1 MVFALKIN
9 SGIKNHILSY
19 RAEPECPTRSSP
31 TAKPPRPNRAQQQE
45 PRSLV
50 PKPDTAA
57 PPPIFGVCA
66 KLQGAVRLYKAAAT
80 ASRALAAALA
90 FPRASLAG
98 ADRSRRAR
106 APPAARLNLP
116 TRSAARARR
125 RHHQLHQVKPHTR
138 RRFPSPLRHQSVA
151 VAVDASCRVVIAA
164 GEM

>member
-1 MVFALKIN
+1 LITCTRRGKEAGSVCNVCTHRDRPSSMQTHQAA
-9 SGIKNHILSY
+9 S
-19 RAEPECPTRSSP
+19 TRSP
-31 TAKPPRPNRAQQQE
+31 F
-45 PRSLV
+45 LC
-50 PKPDTAA
+50 
-57 PPPIFGVCA
+57 PIYIYPI
-66 KLQGAVRLYKAAAT
+66 AVRLYKAAAT